1 MEVSGEL
8 HTPATLPQR
17 KEPPWYALDR
27 RLGGPQS
34 HSGCGG
40 EEMKKSNKP
49 LSLFNYTSI
58 INVPYIKGLQH
69 NTKALNFKASN
80 TNNVLNYE

>member
-1 MEVSGEL
+1 
-8 HTPATLPQR
+8 
-17 KEPPWYALDR
+17 
-27 RLGGPQS
+27 
-34 HSGCGG
+34 
-40 EEMKKSNKP
+40 MKKSNKP